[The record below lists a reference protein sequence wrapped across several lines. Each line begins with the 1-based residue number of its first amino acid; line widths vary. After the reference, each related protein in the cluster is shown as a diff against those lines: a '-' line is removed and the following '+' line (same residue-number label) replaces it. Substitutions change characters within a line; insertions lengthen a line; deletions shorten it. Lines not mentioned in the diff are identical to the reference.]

1 MGIALTVQKY
11 IEGQGVPYQLAT
23 HERTTRSSETA
34 RAGSI
39 SANSLAKGVLIKRQD
54 GFLLVI
60 LPASRHVRLEALG
73 NYLNER
79 VSLASEADAARIF
92 ADCAVGSLPPLP
104 AAYGLTAVVDDSFE
118 GCDDI
123 YFEGGDH
130 SSLVRLSGAGFKRLL
145 GGAPH
150 AHISVR
156 NH

>member
-23 HERTTRSSETA
+23 HQRTTRSSETA
-34 RAGSI
+34 RAGSV

-54 GFLLVI
+54 GFLLAI

-73 NYLNER
+73 DYLNER

-92 ADCAVGSLPPLP
+92 ADCALGSLPPLP
-104 AAYGLTAVVDDSFE
+104 AAYGLTAVVDDSLE
-118 GCDDI
+118 GRDDI

-130 SSLVRLSGAGFKRLL
+130 SSLVRLSGASFKRLL